1 MESSAPNRSWRQLL
15 HIFFVNFRIGLFT
28 FGGGAAMLPM
38 IQREFVEKQGW
49 AKEEQLADIF
59 AVAQSLPGAMAVNA
73 SILLGHQMAGTAGG
87 LLAGLG
93 CILPSFLV
101 IILVSL
107 CYNLFITNPY
117 VAGALRGIR
126 GAVLALLLSAIWKL
140 RKNSLKDAFQWILGL
155 AALGVSLFLPWIN
168 AIFVIL
174 ACGLLGIFY
183 YYRRFKQEGDGT
195 PNA

>member
-1 MESSAPNRSWRQLL
+1 MEPSTSPPSRRQLF
-15 HIFFVNFRIGLFT
+15 HIFLVTFRIGLFT

-49 AKEEQLADIF
+49 INEEDIADIF
-59 AVAQSLPGAMAVNA
+59 AVAQSLPGAMSVNA
-73 SILLGHQMAGTAGG
+73 SVLLGHRIASTAGG

-101 IILVSL
+101 IIGVSL

-140 RKNSLKDAFQWILGL
+140 RKNALKDIFQWILAL

-168 AIFVIL
+168 AIFIIL
-174 ACGLLGIFY
+174 ACGLLGILY
-183 YYRRFKQEGDGT
+183 YHRRLKQEGDET
-195 PNA
+195 TDA

>member
-1 MESSAPNRSWRQLL
+1 MEPSTSPRSRRQLL
-15 HIFFVNFRIGLFT
+15 HIFLVTFRIGLFT

-49 AKEEQLADIF
+49 ISEEDIADIF
-59 AVAQSLPGAMAVNA
+59 AVAQSLPGAMSVNA
-73 SILLGHQMAGTAGG
+73 SILLGHRIANTAGG

-93 CILPSFLV
+93 CVLPSFLV
-101 IILVSL
+101 IMGVSL

-140 RKNSLKDAFQWILGL
+140 RKNALKDIFQWILAL
-155 AALGVSLFLPWIN
+155 AAFGVSLFLPWVN
-168 AIFVIL
+168 AIFIIL
-174 ACGLLGIFY
+174 ACGLLGILY
-183 YYRRFKQEGDGT
+183 YHRRLKQEGDETKG
-195 PNA
+195 A